1 MASQKHNL
9 PFGGQFA
16 SLLSNRRGSLS
27 VLTALTMVP
36 FLIAATAAIDLG
48 NAVRLKTSLQAA
60 TDAGVLAAAT
70 ALASGYSDSN
80 KEKIARD
87 TFYANLSPQLLK
99 AFPAN
104 PDISIDFPAQK
115 VHMAVQV
122 KTDQLLTNF
131 IVDTMTVGVQATAM
145 VEQGSPVCL
154 MALNPTAW
162 KGLNIQGTANV
173 QALDC
178 SVQVNSNHNEAMRQ
192 TGGSQIAAES
202 FCVHGDYSGS
212 NYTPTPRRHCMRE
225 QDPLAEKFAVDLAST
240 DLTTCRADIPKVV
253 KGNAEFVTFQPGV
266 YCGGLSL
273 QQGKVRLAPGI
284 HVFRDGELSI
294 SAQSWLAGEG
304 VTILLTGNSNTRIT
318 NQAGANFDVSAPKT
332 GPFAGIV
339 IGQDPSSVPTKQNE
353 IIGGGY
359 LRFNGI
365 LYFPAQPL
373 KITGNGEIGSDSP
386 QFAIIADTITIEGN
400 GVLTIKIGADYTSA
414 GLPKLPEAQEVVR
427 LVK

>member
-1 MASQKHNL
+1 MASQKNNL
-9 PFGGQFA
+9 PLGGQFA
-16 SLLSNRRGSLS
+16 SLLSNQRGSIS

-36 FLIAATAAIDLG
+36 VLIAATAAVDMG
-48 NAVRLKTSLQAA
+48 NAVRIKTSLQAA
-60 TDAGVLAAAT
+60 ADAGVLAAAT
-70 ALASGYSDSN
+70 ALASGYSDSD
-80 KEKIARD
+80 KEKIALD
-87 TFYANLSPQLLK
+87 TFYANLSPQLQK
-99 AFPAN
+99 AFPAE

-122 KTDQLLTNF
+122 NTDQLLTNF
-131 IVDTMTVGVQATAM
+131 IVESMALGVQATAM

-162 KGLNIQGTANV
+162 MGLNIQGTANV

-178 SVQVNSNHNEAMRQ
+178 AVHVNSNHDEGMRQ

-212 NYTPTPRRHCMRE
+212 NYSPTPRRHCMRE
-225 QDPLAEKFAVDLAST
+225 QDPLADKYATDLAST
-240 DLTTCRADIPKVV
+240 DLTTCREDNPKVV
-253 KGNAEFVTFQPGV
+253 KGNAEFVTFEPGV

-284 HVFRDGELSI
+284 HVFRDGELSV
-294 SAQSWLAGEG
+294 SAQSWLIGEG
-304 VTILLTGNSNTRIT
+304 VSILLTGNASTRIT

-339 IGQDPSSVPTKQNE
+339 IGQDPSTVPVKMNE

-359 LRFNGI
+359 MRFNGI

-414 GLPKLPEAQEVVR
+414 GLPQLPEAKEVVR